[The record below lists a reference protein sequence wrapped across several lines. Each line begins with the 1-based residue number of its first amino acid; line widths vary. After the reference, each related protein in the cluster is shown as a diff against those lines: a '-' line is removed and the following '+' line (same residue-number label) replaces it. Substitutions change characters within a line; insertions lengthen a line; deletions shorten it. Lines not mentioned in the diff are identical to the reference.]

1 MTPEDKKWLDQ
12 HPHILGNV
20 SHTKEQ
26 LVQLYAIYN
35 RLTNEN
41 KAVTGCGRCI
51 MNTKK
56 TIKYY
61 YDQEISKNQ

>member
-1 MTPEDKKWLDQ
+1 MTQEDKEWLDQ

-20 SHTKEQ
+20 SHTRDQ
-26 LVQLYAIYN
+26 LEMLFAIYN
-35 RLTNEN
+35 RLTGEN
-41 KAVTGCGRCI
+41 KRVTGCGRCI

-61 YDQEISKNQ
+61 YDQETNSN